1 MDEKRVIEVDEY
13 QHGLILHSLND
24 KRNELVEQGKDTE
37 FVDAIQEDIHWL
49 GFDWGDR
56 FFYGSDYFEK
66 TEFVDDTLIEV
77 MDAPMKREKKR
88 HRDERER

>member
-13 QHGLILHSLND
+13 QHGLIINSLND
-24 KRNELVEQGKDTE
+24 KRNELVEQCKD
-37 FVDAIQEDIHWL
+37 
-49 GFDWGDR
+49 
-56 FFYGSDYFEK
+56 

-88 HRDERER
+88 HRDERVR

>member
-13 QHGLILHSLND
+13 QHGLIINSLND
-24 KRNELVEQGKDTE
+24 KRNELVEQGKD
-37 FVDAIQEDIHWL
+37 
-49 GFDWGDR
+49 
-56 FFYGSDYFEK
+56 

-88 HRDERER
+88 H

>member
-1 MDEKRVIEVDEY
+1 MTGIDEKRVIEVDEY
-13 QHGLILHSLND
+13 QHGLIINSLND
-24 KRNELVEQGKDTE
+24 KRNELVEQGKD
-37 FVDAIQEDIHWL
+37 
-49 GFDWGDR
+49 
-56 FFYGSDYFEK
+56 

>member
-13 QHGLILHSLND
+13 QHGLIINSLND

-37 FVDAIQEDIHWL
+37 FVD
-49 GFDWGDR
+49 
-56 FFYGSDYFEK
+56 
-66 TEFVDDTLIEV
+66 DTLIEV
-77 MDAPMKREKKR
+77 MDAQMKREKKR

>member
-13 QHGLILHSLND
+13 QHGLIINSLND

-37 FVDAIQEDIHWL
+37 FVD
-49 GFDWGDR
+49 
-56 FFYGSDYFEK
+56 
-66 TEFVDDTLIEV
+66 DTLIEV
-77 MDAPMKREKKR
+77 MDAPTKREKKK

>member
-1 MDEKRVIEVDEY
+1 MSEKRVIEVDEY
-13 QHGLILHSLND
+13 QHGLIINSLND

-37 FVDAIQEDIHWL
+37 FVD
-49 GFDWGDR
+49 
-56 FFYGSDYFEK
+56 
-66 TEFVDDTLIEV
+66 DTLIEA

>member
-13 QHGLILHSLND
+13 QHGLIINSLND

-37 FVDAIQEDIHWL
+37 L
-49 GFDWGDR
+49 
-56 FFYGSDYFEK
+56 
-66 TEFVDDTLIEV
+66 VDDTLIEV

>member
-1 MDEKRVIEVDEY
+1 MSEKRVIEVDEY
-13 QHGLILHSLND
+13 QHGLITNSLND
-24 KRNELVEQGKDTE
+24 KRNELVEQGKD
-37 FVDAIQEDIHWL
+37 
-49 GFDWGDR
+49 
-56 FFYGSDYFEK
+56 